1 LYAWFVK
8 LSINEQDRWVERRE
22 IEIFLAV
29 ADELHFT
36 RAAERLRV
44 STARVS
50 QTIKQLER
58 RVGVPLFERSSRRV
72 ALTPVGQRL
81 YEDLRPAYEQIQT
94 GVERAVRA
102 GREVR
107 GRLRVGF
114 VGAAAGQ
121 FVLDAARVFQAR
133 HPDCDVQIR
142 ENQVTDAFGPLRA
155 DEIDVLLTTLP
166 VSEPDLTTGPVL
178 FCEDVLLAVSARHPF
193 ARRASIAFA
202 EVTRDTVL
210 GAPPGQPAYRD
221 AATVAARTPDG
232 RAVRRGPPFSTI
244 QEMLAL
250 VGAGRGVYPVPA
262 QALRFYVRPDVAY
275 VPIPDAPPV
284 EWVLVWRTAG
294 NTPRIRAF
302 GQAMRTTRPAG
313 R

>member
-1 LYAWFVK
+1 M
-8 LSINEQDRWVERRE
+8 DRWVERRE

-58 RVGVPLFERSSRRV
+58 RVGVPLFERTSRRV
-72 ALTPVGQRL
+72 VLTPVGRRL
-81 YEDLRPAYEQIQT
+81 YDDLRPAYAQIQA
-94 GVERAVRA
+94 GIERAVRA
-102 GREVR
+102 GRKVR
-107 GRLRVGF
+107 GLLRVGF

-121 FVLDAARVFQAR
+121 FVLDAAGIFQAR
-133 HPDCDVQIR
+133 YPDCDVQIL

-155 DEIDVLLTTLP
+155 DEMDVLLTTLP
-166 VSEPDLTTGPVL
+166 VREPDLTTGPVL
-178 FCEDVLLAVSARHPF
+178 YREEVLLAVSARHPF
-193 ARRASIAFA
+193 ARRESIAFA
-202 EVTRDTVL
+202 EVTRDMVL
-210 GAPPGQPAYRD
+210 RSPPGQPDYRD
-221 AATVAARTPDG
+221 AATVPARTADG
-232 RAVRRGPPFSTI
+232 RPARRGPSFSTI

-250 VGAGRGVYPVPA
+250 IGAGKGVYPVPA

-275 VPIPDAPPV
+275 VPILDGPPF

-294 NTPRIRAF
+294 HTERIRAF
-302 GQAMRTTRPAG
+302 GQAMRTLAP
-313 R
+313 

>member
-1 LYAWFVK
+1 M
-8 LSINEQDRWVERRE
+8 ERRE

-58 RVGVPLFERSSRRV
+58 RVGVPLFERTSRRV
-72 ALTPVGQRL
+72 VLTPVGRRL
-81 YEDLRPAYEQIQT
+81 YDDLRPAYEQLRSGI
-94 GVERAVRA
+94 ERAVRA
-102 GREVR
+102 GREVQ
-107 GRLRVGF
+107 GVLRVGF

-121 FVLDAARVFQAR
+121 FALDAARVFQAR
-133 HPDCDVQIR
+133 HPGCDVQIC

-166 VSEPDLTTGPVL
+166 VREPDLTTGPVL
-178 FCEDVLLAVSARHPF
+178 FREDVLLAVSARHPF
-193 ARRASIAFA
+193 ARRASISFA
-202 EVTRDTVL
+202 EVVRCTVL
-210 GAPPGQPAYRD
+210 RSPPGQPDYRD
-221 AATVAARTPDG
+221 PAVSGPP
-232 RAVRRGPPFSTI
+232 VRRGPSFSTI

-250 VGAGRGVYPVPA
+250 IGAGKGVYPVPA
-262 QALRFYVRPDVAY
+262 QALHFYVRPDVAY
-275 VPIPDAPPV
+275 VPIPDGPPF

-294 NTPRIRAF
+294 HTQRIRAF
-302 GQAMRTTRPAG
+302 GEAVRTPAARPP